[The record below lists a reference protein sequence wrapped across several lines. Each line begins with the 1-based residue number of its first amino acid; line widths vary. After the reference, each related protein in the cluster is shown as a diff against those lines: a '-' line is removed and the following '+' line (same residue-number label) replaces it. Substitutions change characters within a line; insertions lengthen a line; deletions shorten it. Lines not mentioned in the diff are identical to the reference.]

1 MFEEQRGGVQD
12 DNVKS
17 GSNSHSSQTA
27 PPQAVL
33 EDVLDQQR
41 CDWMSG
47 KAIRAAELLR
57 RHIAVSSNPADAS
70 DIIYHEYLLRAELGQ
85 SPDWQEYLR
94 DFPLYAE
101 RLRFLR
107 RADQVVAEAL
117 GASAAVEGRAQ
128 LDDYEL
134 LEELGRGGMGVVF
147 KARQKSLNRYVAI
160 KMIRAG
166 EGSDQEGRK
175 RFENEAQAV
184 ARLQHPNIVQIYEV
198 GQVNGR
204 QFLALEFV
212 EGQSLAR
219 HLAGTPLPARQA
231 ASLVETLARAIHY
244 AHGKQIIHRDLKPS
258 NVLVAGALDRGQLKV
273 TDFGLAKQMDVLA
286 ETRTFGTVGTPSYMA
301 PEQVDA
307 KLGAPDRRTDV
318 YGLGTILYEL
328 LTGRPPFRAETP
340 LQTLKQVAG
349 ADPARPRLLNPAVPR
364 DLETVCLKCLE
375 KEPAQRYGS
384 AAALAD
390 DLARFVKGE
399 PVLARPIGPG
409 ARFGRWCRLNPVVA
423 SLTAVLVLALV
434 GGVSGIARQWWQAE
448 LERRNAV
455 ASDLEAQ
462 QLLSELIASNP
473 VDPWFGYRLAV
484 PSVEPLLKAAAHCK
498 IHLEKNPA
506 NLQLRI
512 ALTNVYGCLGTLYAQ
527 RRQMAER
534 EQRLQDARALWEPLV
549 RDEPA
554 NPVYRSWLATTCGWH
569 QQDALLKFDFESTE
583 QANRLWEELAE
594 EQPAN
599 LDFIEKVR
607 QIRRSMFTS
616 MFSNLVRDAW
626 CRQIQDVRIRLAKL
640 VHDEPDNTL
649 LRKRLALACM
659 QLAEI
664 SKWEPSLGQPSS
676 FWQEAHDHYRVL
688 ACAKPDDFLI
698 KLLLADCSRR
708 LIRGQSQDP
717 YYREAVPVLKQAG
730 QRLAALLKQ
739 NPDRDWLR
747 EALLEDY
754 CGLAVCHSKVGRNAD
769 AAKVI
774 QDDLGPLIA
783 ALSGERADPAYRV
796 VLLQS
801 MSLAGN
807 LLWQGQQPAAA
818 LAIDRQAA
826 VLTIKYAANSLPDP
840 GLLSGLGGFAV
851 NLSASLNQLGDAA
864 LALRMAELG
873 RNLIQEASRVAPE
886 GDGFDHDLCTAW
898 ERIAKAHWSLQARDQ
913 ALAAFRESAVLEKR
927 FFERDP
933 TNRAARKSLS
943 KCYDRLV
950 DYSCRGG
957 DIPGAAAAILE
968 REKLW
973 PRDAA
978 ELTKSAN
985 DFKELAERV
994 DARAKGQLSPQ
1005 DQTEKSRYLAERE
1018 RVRIAL
1024 KRITAVSPPVIGDRL

>member
-1 MFEEQRGGVQD
+1 VFDEQSRAAAGD
-12 DNVKS
+12 DGRS
-17 GSNSHSSQTA
+17 GQA
-27 PPQAVL
+27 PSPQGVL
-33 EDVLDQQR
+33 EDVLNEQR
-41 CDWMSG
+41 RDWMSG
-47 KAIRAAELLR
+47 KGIRAAELLR
-57 RHIAVSSNPADAS
+57 RHAAVSSNIADAA
-70 DIIYHEYLLRAELGQ
+70 DLIYHEYLLRSELGE
-85 SPDWQEYLR
+85 SPVWEEYLQ

-107 RADQVVAEAL
+107 QADQLVARAL
-117 GASAAVEGRAQ
+117 GAGDPVKGTAQ
-128 LDDYEL
+128 LGDYEL
-134 LEELGRGGMGVVF
+134 LEELGQGGMGVVF
-147 KARQKSLNRYVAI
+147 KARQRKLNRFVAV
-160 KMIRAG
+160 KMIRSADA
-166 EGSDQEGRK
+166 SDKEGRK

-198 GQVNGR
+198 GQINGR
-204 QFLALEFV
+204 PFLALEFV
-212 EGQSLAR
+212 EGQNLAR
-219 HLAGTPLPARQA
+219 HLDGTPLSARRA

-244 AHGKQIIHRDLKPS
+244 AHEKQIIHRDLKPS
-258 NVLVAGALDRGQLKV
+258 NVLVAGTLNRGLLKI
-273 TDFGLAKQMDVLA
+273 TDFGLAKQLDVFA
-286 ETRTFGTVGTPSYMA
+286 DTRTFGTVGTPSYMA
-301 PEQVDA
+301 PEQVDV
-307 KLGAPDRRTDV
+307 KIGPPDRRTDV
-318 YGLGTILYEL
+318 YGLGAILYEL

-349 ADPARPRLLNPAVPR
+349 TEPARPRLLNPAVPR

-409 ARFGRWCRLNPVVA
+409 ARLMRWCRLNPVVA

-434 GGVSGIARQWWQAE
+434 GGISGIVRQWRQAE

-462 QLLSELIASNP
+462 QLLSELIASSP
-473 VDPWFGYRLAV
+473 VVPGIGYRVAV

-498 IHLEKNPA
+498 NYLEKNPG

-512 ALTNVYGCLGTLYAQ
+512 ALTNVYGRLGTLYAQ
-527 RRQMAER
+527 RRKMGER
-534 EQRLQDARALWEPLV
+534 EQSLQDARALWEPLV

-554 NPVYRSWLATTCGWH
+554 NPVYRSWLATTCEWH
-569 QQDALLKFDFESTE
+569 QQYGFLTCDFESTE

-599 LDFIEKVR
+599 LDFMEKVR
-607 QIRRSMFTS
+607 HTRRSMFMS
-616 MFSNLVRDAW
+616 IFSNLVRDAGW
-626 CRQIQDVRIRLAKL
+626 RRIQDIRIRLATL
-640 VHDEPDNTL
+640 VQNKPDNTL

-659 QLAEI
+659 QLAEV

-676 FWQEAHDHYRVL
+676 FWQEAHDHYRIL
-688 ACAKPDDFLI
+688 ACAKPDDILV
-698 KLLLADCSRR
+698 KVSLADCSRR
-708 LIRGQSQDP
+708 LIHGQSQDP
-717 YYREAVPVLKQAG
+717 YYREAVSVLKQAG
-730 QRLAALLKQ
+730 QSLAALLKQ

-754 CGLAVCHSKVGRNAD
+754 CGLAVCHSKVDRNAD

-774 QDDLGPLIA
+774 QDDLEPLIA
-783 ALSGERADPAYRV
+783 ALSGEHADPASRV

-826 VLTIKYAANSLPDP
+826 ALTIKYAANSLPDP
-840 GLLSGLGGFAV
+840 GLLSGLGGLAM
-851 NLSASLNQLGDAA
+851 NLSANLNQLGDAA

-873 RNLIQEASRVAPE
+873 RNLVQEASRVAPE
-886 GDGFDHDLCTAW
+886 GDGFDHDLCSAW
-898 ERIAKAHWSLQARDQ
+898 ERIAKAHWSLHAHDQ
-913 ALAAFRESAVLEKR
+913 ALAAFRESAALEKR

-933 TNRAARKSLS
+933 SSRAARKSLS
-943 KCYDRLV
+943 RCYDRLV

-957 DIPGAAAAILE
+957 DLAGAAAALLE

-973 PRDAA
+973 PGDAA
-978 ELTKSAN
+978 QLTLIAN
-985 DFKELAERV
+985 DFKELAKRV
-994 DARAKGQLSPQ
+994 DARAKGHLSPQ
-1005 DQTEKSRYLAERE
+1005 DQAEKAHYLAERE
-1018 RVRIAL
+1018 RVRRAA
-1024 KRITAVSPPVIGDRL
+1024 KQQGAAAAPTVIGDRS